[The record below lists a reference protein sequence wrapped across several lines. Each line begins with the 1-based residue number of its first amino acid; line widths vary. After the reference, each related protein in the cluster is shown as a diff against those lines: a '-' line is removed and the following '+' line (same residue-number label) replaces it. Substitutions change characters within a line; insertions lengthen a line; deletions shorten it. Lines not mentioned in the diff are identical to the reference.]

1 MWFWSVSWSTNCP
14 VYFSLFLVNQKK
26 ICSVS
31 GNFWSGSDFFGPPN
45 FFLVYQNFFLAYQK
59 IRAWP
64 KKIQRLTKNYLR
76 LNKFV
81 FGRPKKWEIDRII
94 GQPRDWTK
102 PHGRDYYE
110 AFLTNKSTKIL
121 FVVYKKF
128 PRYNLV
134 SFSTQK
140 NYFHCGIESFYT
152 NCMRAIIRRG
162 LYLFYL
168 IFHCSL
174 YCRAV
179 SITDNLCTKHGNSF
193 ILVLKIC
200 GFLSRAVSNQERVI
214 MARVR

>member
-1 MWFWSVSWSTNCP
+1 MHRKECELIRFV
-14 VYFSLFLVNQKK
+14 LFLLFVCFSSVKWLFDSSSFQNWSAKCWPEGSFQHYGRNYQIQSKK
-26 ICSVS
+26 
-31 GNFWSGSDFFGPPN
+31 
-45 FFLVYQNFFLAYQK
+45 
-59 IRAWP
+59 
-64 KKIQRLTKNYLR
+64 
-76 LNKFV
+76 
-81 FGRPKKWEIDRII
+81 
-94 GQPRDWTK
+94 
-102 PHGRDYYE
+102 YE